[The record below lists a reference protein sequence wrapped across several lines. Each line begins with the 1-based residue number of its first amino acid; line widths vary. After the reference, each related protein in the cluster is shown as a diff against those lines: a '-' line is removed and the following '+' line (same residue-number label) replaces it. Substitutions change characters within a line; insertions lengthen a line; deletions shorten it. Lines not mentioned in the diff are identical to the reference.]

1 MQYRFPMDLLNDPD
15 LHWSHFTGTPR
26 FGYPIDYWGAILH
39 VGDDGHLDFA
49 YRWAPN
55 SYCHFHR
62 HLCSTTSTVIAG
74 ELHVTDCDEDGNET
88 GVRVRRVGDYSH
100 TVEPDVH
107 MERGGPDGAI
117 AVFNLYAPDGLL
129 TDVLADDHSVIRTNT
144 VEQVTEAWRRPVAH

>member
-1 MQYRFPMDLLNDPD
+1 MDLLNNPD

-62 HLCSTTSTVIAG
+62 HLLFHHI
-74 ELHVTDCDEDGNET
+74 DGD
-88 GVRVRRVGDYSH
+88 RR
-100 TVEPDVH
+100 
-107 MERGGPDGAI
+107 
-117 AVFNLYAPDGLL
+117 
-129 TDVLADDHSVIRTNT
+129 
-144 VEQVTEAWRRPVAH
+144 